1 MKKRSL
7 LLLFAGLTVVML
19 AGACGKK
26 SNTETSSAQESS
38 EAQSAGQVSADDPE
52 LKALEEM
59 TVPAAPALS
68 EMGTITLPELSS
80 IEVISSPE
88 EEVTDEE
95 VDNQI
100 QALLSAKLVEV
111 PGDSVEG
118 DTVNIDYVGTIDGVA
133 FDGGTAS
140 GYDLKLGSGS
150 FIDGFEGQLFGR
162 RKGDKVTV
170 KVTFPEDYGKAEL
183 AGKPAEFEVTV
194 NAVKR
199 VPALTDEWVKDNA
212 EIDAETVEELRQKTR
227 EQLAYNHSYSYHS
240 GIQQDALMKI
250 VDAASIELSDAMK
263 EYGTAYVLNAQ
274 IQQMKGYG
282 FDLASMINMYGMTV
296 ESFKEEMESEGAEY
310 AKQYFVLH
318 KLAAEQSIS
327 LNDALMDDLL
337 SDISRMS
344 GRSYNKQELIDQ
356 FGQEAV
362 ENEAV
367 NGAVMD
373 YIESNVR
380 VKIEEKAP
388 ESSAAESA
396 AG

>member
-380 VKIEEKAP
+380 VKIEEKAL

>member
-26 SNTETSSAQESS
+26 SNTETSSEQESS

>member
-26 SNTETSSAQESS
+26 SNTEMSSAQESS

>member
-7 LLLFAGLTVVML
+7 LLLFAGFTVVML

>member
-118 DTVNIDYVGTIDGVA
+118 DIVNIDYVGTIDGVA